1 MVCTTLSAPEAA
13 AAMSLQ
19 EPSSSIPE
27 KPVTLIST
35 RLVARDDVRP
45 TYSVLDN
52 MMLRL
57 TGIPEPLDWKTA
69 LKEYLEETGGIE

>member
-1 MVCTTLSAPEAA
+1 
-13 AAMSLQ
+13 MSLQ

-27 KPVTLIST
+27 KPDLDLYPV
-35 RLVARDDVRP
+35 VARNDVRP